1 MAKFSPI
8 LSVSTLTCGCFDKRS
23 SRPLLKLLI
32 FVAFVTGV
40 SVTCLGQ
47 YRPNVVFW
55 SGQREC
61 GSKKITIGDQS
72 QFSCK
77 AVSINGQSVWVIE
90 SSSIRLTILPARSS
104 DLIAV
109 RTKIENRS
117 KEKVE
122 FEVAK
127 WNVAHFESE
136 EAFRSGRPP
145 LLNESSIEI
154 EPIPKSGQSVSA
166 SDTLSSPKV
175 RQIKSE
181 ANNRDL
187 RTVNQI
193 PQARQ
198 RSEIVPDTAHIGTSP
213 MDLITRR
220 KRSFFNIKPLKAKS
234 VEPDDDV
241 NGIVYFNRVKESA
254 FQLAFL
260 HVGDTTFV
268 FELR

>member
-1 MAKFSPI
+1 MAKFSHI
-8 LSVSTLTCGCFDKRS
+8 RSVLSLITGCFVYRS

-32 FVAFVTGV
+32 CVAFVTGV
-40 SVTCLGQ
+40 SVACLGQ

-77 AVSINGQSVWVIE
+77 QVSINGQTVWVIE

-104 DLIAV
+104 ELISV
-109 RTKIENRS
+109 RTRIENRS
-117 KEKVE
+117 REKVE

-145 LLNESSIEI
+145 LLNESSIEF
-154 EPIPKSGQSVSA
+154 EPVPKAGQPVSA
-166 SDTLSSPKV
+166 SDILSSPNV

-193 PQARQ
+193 PQAKQ
-198 RSEIVPDTAHIGTSP
+198 RSVIVPDPGHVGTSP
-213 MDLITRR
+213 MDLGTHR
-220 KRSFFNIKPLKAKS
+220 KRAFFNMKPLKAKS
-234 VEPDDDV
+234 VAPNDDV
-241 NGIVYFNRVKESA
+241 NGIVYFNRVKESV